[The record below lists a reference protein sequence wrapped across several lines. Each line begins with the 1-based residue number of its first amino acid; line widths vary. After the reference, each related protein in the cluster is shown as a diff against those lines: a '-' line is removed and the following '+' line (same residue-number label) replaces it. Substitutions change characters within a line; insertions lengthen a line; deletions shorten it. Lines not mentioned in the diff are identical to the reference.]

1 MQPRSRFGRDFY
13 ARDTLVVARSLLGQ
27 SLFHD
32 TSHGRRAGR
41 IVEVE
46 AYTGASD
53 PASHAFR
60 GPTLRSRI
68 MFGPP
73 GHLYVYF
80 IYGMY
85 HCCNVVTERDGK
97 AGAVLLRALEPV
109 PALARNRSQTGR
121 PRTDGPG
128 KVCRALGITL
138 THNGV
143 DLTTGAIGIAPGA
156 VPAGEVL
163 IGPRIGI
170 SRGAA
175 LPYRFRL
182 SG

>member
-1 MQPRSRFGRDFY
+1 VKRFGRDFY

-27 SLFHD
+27 LLFHD
-32 TSHGRRAGR
+32 TSQGRHSGR

-46 AYTGASD
+46 AYTGSSD
-53 PASHAFR
+53 PASHASR
-60 GPTLRSRI
+60 GPTPRSRI

-85 HCCNVVTERDGK
+85 HCCNVVTERDGRP
-97 AGAVLLRALEPV
+97 GAVLIRALQPV
-109 PALARNRSQTGR
+109 PAIEGGRSQVGH

-138 THNGV
+138 AHNGA
-143 DLTTGAIGIAPGA
+143 DLATGAIGIGPGGGG
-156 VPAGEVL
+156 AGQVL
-163 IGPRIGI
+163 VGPRIGI

-182 SG
+182 CVP

>member
-97 AGAVLLRALEPV
+97 AGAVLIRALEPV
-109 PALARNRSQTGR
+109 PALAGSRSRTGR

-156 VPAGEVL
+156 MPAGEVL

-182 SG
+182 RG

>member
-1 MQPRSRFGRDFY
+1 MGAKLGTVAASRFGHEFY

-27 SLFHD
+27 ILFHD
-32 TSHGRRAGR
+32 TPHGRRTGR

-46 AYTGASD
+46 AYTGSSD

-60 GPTLRSRI
+60 GPTPRSRI

-85 HCCNVVTERDGK
+85 HCCNVVTERDGRP
-97 AGAVLLRALEPV
+97 GAVLIRALEPR
-109 PALARNRSQTGR
+109 PGH

-128 KVCRALGITL
+128 RVCRALGITL
-138 THNGV
+138 VHNGV
-143 DLTTGAIGIAPGA
+143 DLATGAIGIAPS
-156 VPAGEVL
+156 AGRAPSEVL
-163 IGPRIGI
+163 VGPRIGI
-170 SRGAA
+170 SRGTA

-182 SG
+182 RGY

>member
-1 MQPRSRFGRDFY
+1 VERFGRDFY

-27 SLFHD
+27 LLFHD

-46 AYTGASD
+46 AYTGSSD

-60 GPTLRSRI
+60 GPTPRSRI

-85 HCCNVVTERDGK
+85 HCCNAVTEHDGRP
-97 AGAVLLRALEPV
+97 GAVLIRALELV
-109 PALARNRSQTGR
+109 TGLASSGSHQ
-121 PRTDGPG
+121 RTDGPG
-128 KVCRALGITL
+128 RVCRALEITL
-138 THNGV
+138 AHNGV
-143 DLTTGAIGIAPGA
+143 DLATGAIGIAGGGRTT
-156 VPAGEVL
+156 GEVL
-163 IGPRIGI
+163 VGPRIGI

-182 SG
+182 RR